1 MSALVS
7 GENGSGKSTL
17 VDILLGL
24 LKPVE
29 GKILINENER
39 EDLNFIFNKTGYL
52 PQDHLIISGKI
63 INNITLESDSTKINQ
78 NKLSRALNATN
89 LQNMI
94 SELPNG
100 LDTIIGKDGVR
111 LSGGQYKKI
120 ALARLFYHDKD
131 ILILDEATS
140 SLDLESE
147 KIVMNELKNIKK
159 NKTLIIISHDLKQ
172 LEICDMVYK
181 ISNKKIDLVS
191 S

>member
-1 MSALVS
+1 M
-7 GENGSGKSTL
+7 
-17 VDILLGL
+17 
-24 LKPVE
+24 
-29 GKILINENER
+29 
-39 EDLNFIFNKTGYL
+39 
-52 PQDHLIISGKI
+52 
-63 INNITLESDSTKINQ
+63 
-78 NKLSRALNATN
+78 SRALNATN

-131 ILILDEATS
+131 ILILDEATN